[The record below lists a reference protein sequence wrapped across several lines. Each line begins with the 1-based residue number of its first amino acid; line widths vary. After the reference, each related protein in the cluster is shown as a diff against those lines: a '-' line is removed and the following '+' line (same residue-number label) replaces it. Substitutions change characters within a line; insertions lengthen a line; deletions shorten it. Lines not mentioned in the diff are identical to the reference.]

1 MTCLLRYLLEED
13 MKKCPM
19 CSDFTR
25 RAHIKPLLLD
35 HELTSTLHSQT
46 PNPSTTTTG
55 PKNTRMAFS
64 LLLCGKTSLCPT
76 VPRPLNTS
84 ASDGDSL
91 QQKTTHTS
99 PAHPL
104 PIPLISSGDAPFSR
118 LNCATPTQLQQIWSN
133 RLAQLER
140 YRTMCVQSANTEL
153 GTDVCVGVGD
163 VEYLPFF
170 PEAEEMLRSKL
181 TASLHIPP
189 HTTTDTSTEDAS
201 ICVPSFNGSLLVS
214 GALSEE
220 NVWLYQDQRGS
231 AAFLHPLC
239 VRCLQQQAL
248 KEAERL
254 VTACTATTATTS
266 SSFPSTGG
274 DGSGDGAEC
283 SEEEKRSLSSANTSS
298 TSTHTT
304 SAANMASE
312 SSLTQSTTQP
322 SSKNLMRRTDQGSP
336 SGMCLSPVI
345 TASVLDTESLVVT
358 EENRRK
364 YPFVLHRPLECPFSL
379 VEVDLRRVVDEDVY
393 QM

>member
-1 MTCLLRYLLEED
+1 

-35 HELTSTLHSQT
+35 HELTSTLHAQA
-46 PNPSTTTTG
+46 PNPSTTTSTTTG
-55 PKNTRMAFS
+55 PKNTRMTFS
-64 LLLCGKTSLCPT
+64 LLLCGKTSICPT
-76 VPRPLNTS
+76 VPQPLTTS
-84 ASDGDSL
+84 ASDGDRL
-91 QQKTTHTS
+91 QQKATHTS

-104 PIPLISSGDAPFSR
+104 PIPLISSGDAPFCR

-153 GTDVCVGVGD
+153 GTDVFVGVGD

-181 TASLHIPP
+181 TASLLIPP
-189 HTTTDTSTEDAS
+189 HTTTNTSTDDAS
-201 ICVPSFNGSLLVS
+201 ISVPSFNGTLLVG

-254 VTACTATTATTS
+254 VTVSTTTTAATTTS
-266 SSFPSTGG
+266 SCSSFPSTGG
-274 DGSGDGAEC
+274 SGDGV
-283 SEEEKRSLSSANTSS
+283 EKRSLTTSS
-298 TSTHTT
+298 TSTTSSTHTT
-304 SAANMASE
+304 RAANMAPE
-312 SSLTQSTTQP
+312 SSLTQSTAQP
-322 SSKNLMRRTDQGSP
+322 SSKTLIVRQTDRGS
-336 SGMCLSPVI
+336 SSDMCLSPVI
-345 TASVLDTESLVVT
+345 TTSVLDTESLVVT
-358 EENRRK
+358 EEIRRK
-364 YPFVLHRPLECPFSL
+364 YPFVRHLPLECPFSL
-379 VEVDLRRVVDEDVY
+379 VEVNLGGVVDDDVY
-393 QM
+393 RM